1 MRFWLGMGCD
11 GFRVDMAESLVKND
25 PEKKGT
31 IRVWKQIREFLDK
44 EFPDAAMVSEWGD
57 PQRSLE
63 GGFHMDFLLEFGTSH
78 SNDLFR
84 CKEPYFSSR
93 AKGNIYDL
101 VESYKENCEKTA
113 GKGLMCM
120 F

>member
-1 MRFWLGMGCD
+1 
-11 GFRVDMAESLVKND
+11 
-25 PEKKGT
+25 
-31 IRVWKQIREFLDK
+31 
-44 EFPDAAMVSEWGD
+44 
-57 PQRSLE
+57 
-63 GGFHMDFLLEFGTSH
+63 MDFLLEFGTSH

-93 AKGNIYDL
+93 AKGNIYDF

-120 F
+120 FSGNHDVDRLARHLHGDELKDGFLHLSCLCQVRHLSIMAMKSVCVM